1 MSRQLIG
8 GNLRRLRQSR
18 DYLQSDLADML
29 DVSQSTIG
37 MYEND
42 QRVPPLDTLLRYAE
56 IFGVKLD
63 ELCGLEPSE
72 PLNDER
78 VQCDNEDKIELL
90 HIYDMLGRRERH
102 ELMAKAYE
110 LERKI

>member
-1 MSRQLIG
+1 MNRRQIG

-42 QRVPPLDTLLRYAE
+42 QRVPPLDMLMRYAM
-56 IFGVKLD
+56 IFGVTLD
-63 ELCGLEPSE
+63 ELCGLEPAE
-72 PLNDER
+72 PMSDAK

-90 HIYDMLGRRERH
+90 HIYDVLGRRERH
-102 ELMAKAYE
+102 ELMVKAYE